1 MFKRIFPIMLL
12 ASIIMDIVAPAN
24 AATVSQTKSF
34 LQQVQE
40 TITSLKNS
48 FNQTEQEFSQ
58 GWGELSGDVHKA
70 IQSSIGSLGIPD
82 PILSSQKVNTAVV
95 VNQKTDIST
104 VDPQIQGSNA
114 EHEWYQSYGQA
125 QAQSI
130 LGKEGQKVQSQNAE
144 IANNAVD
151 TSSNISDQ
159 AQNDIVTQDILK
171 KMAVQSVQGTTILN
185 SIHQESQQQTRGLA
199 AQNITLSDM
208 SGRMNEQARTTEY
221 ENNAMA
227 SQVMQS
233 AVFNDAFWSNKN
245 Y

>member
-12 ASIIMDIVAPAN
+12 VLLIMDIVAPVN
-24 AATVSQTKSF
+24 AATVAQTKSF

-82 PILSSQKVNTAVV
+82 PILSGQKVNTAV

-104 VDPQIQGSNA
+104 VNPQIQGSNA
-114 EHEWYQSYGQA
+114 QHEWYQSYSRG

-130 LGKEGQKVQSQNAE
+130 LGREGQKVQSQNAE

-151 TSSNISDQ
+151 TSSNTSDQ
-159 AQNDIVTQDILK
+159 AQNDVITQDILK
-171 KMAVQSVQGTTILN
+171 KMAVQNVQGTTILN
-185 SIHQESQQQTRGLA
+185 SMHQESQQQTRALA
-199 AQNITLSDM
+199 AQNLTLSGM
-208 SGRMNEQARTTEY
+208 SGRMDEQARTTEY

-233 AVFNDAFWSNKN
+233 AVFNDAFWENKTQ
-245 Y
+245 

>member
-12 ASIIMDIVAPAN
+12 VLLIMDIVAPVN
-24 AATVSQTKSF
+24 AATVAQTKSF

-82 PILSSQKVNTAVV
+82 PILSGQKVNTAV

-104 VDPQIQGSNA
+104 VNPQIQGSNA
-114 EHEWYQSYGQA
+114 QHEWYQTYSRG

-130 LGKEGQKVQSQNAE
+130 LGREGQKVQSQNAE

-151 TSSNISDQ
+151 TSSNTSDQ
-159 AQNDIVTQDILK
+159 AQNDVITQDILK
-171 KMAVQSVQGTTILN
+171 KMAVQNPQSLRLRDKLTKVTPNTNLC
-185 SIHQESQQQTRGLA
+185 
-199 AQNITLSDM
+199 
-208 SGRMNEQARTTEY
+208 
-221 ENNAMA
+221 
-227 SQVMQS
+227 QVTKYGS
-233 AVFNDAFWSNKN
+233 
-245 Y
+245 